1 MRESF
6 KCLDLHCG
14 GEPARILYENAPQ
27 VPGDSMEEKRLHFMK
42 DYDYLRELLIQFWI
56 Y

>member
-27 VPGDSMEEKRLHFMK
+27 VSGDSMKEKRLNFMK
-42 DYDYLRELLIQFWI
+42 DNDHLRELLIQFWI
-56 Y
+56 S